1 MPMPSFPKRLAA
13 VGLAAAVA
21 ASAAC
26 SDFLSV
32 DNPGSVDV
40 GNLADSANANLL
52 VNGAIGEFQSMI
64 ATSSLWGAILSD
76 EAMSGHV
83 NASYG
88 PIDRR
93 DFNELNDIVAG
104 VYSPLQR
111 ARYAGDTV
119 AGRLKGY
126 EGDAAAATDLRVAR
140 MLAFAGYGYIELGE
154 MFCSAPIGGSAPL
167 TPGELWQQA
176 IPRFDE
182 AIAIVTA
189 AKAGGNTAAAGDS
202 ILNLALVGAARASL
216 NLGDFTAAESYASQ
230 VAPGFEYRAYYIE
243 GIPPQP
249 GLPVNPYWN
258 ATGSPDAARTGF
270 NSNVSDSWNYS
281 NSSAWVVVGETYQD
295 LDDPRVPHTP
305 TLVKVMSN
313 AYGDQYIPNKPKS
326 FGGYVK
332 PDTTVVGKKG
342 GVPMTPGASI
352 RVASWLE
359 AQYIIAEA
367 EQGNANT
374 LTFVDAQRAANDQ
387 PASTA
392 TTAQEVLLDLIDQKR
407 REFWLDGHRLG
418 DLRRYIDLYQ
428 IDQFPSGTY
437 RGGSESYGTVS
448 CFPIPLTERNSN
460 PNVP

>member
-1 MPMPSFPKRLAA
+1 MRSFPNRLAA

-32 DNPGSVDV
+32 DNPGSVDT
-40 GNLADSANANLL
+40 GNLADSANAALL

-64 ATSSLWGAILSD
+64 ATSALWGAILSD
-76 EAMSGHV
+76 EAMSGHN

-93 DFNELNDIVAG
+93 DFTELNDIVAG

-111 ARYAGDTV
+111 ARYAGDSV

-126 EGDAAAATDLRVAR
+126 QGEAAAAKDLRVAR
-140 MLAFAGYGYIELGE
+140 MLAFAGYGYVELGE
-154 MFCSAPIGGSAPL
+154 MFCDAPIGGSAPL
-167 TPGELWQQA
+167 TPVELWQKA
-176 IPRFDE
+176 LPRFEE

-189 AKAGGNTAAAGDS
+189 AKADGNTAAAGDS
-202 ILNLALVGAARASL
+202 ILNLALVGAARAAL
-216 NLGDFTAAESYASQ
+216 NLGDLPTAKSYASQ
-230 VAPGFEYRAYYIE
+230 VAPGFEYRAYYAE

-249 GLPVNPYWN
+249 GLPTNPFWN
-258 ATGSPDAARTGF
+258 GTGSPDLARPGY
-270 NSNVSDSWNYS
+270 NSNTSDGWNYS
-281 NSSAWVVVGETYQD
+281 SAAAWVVVGETF
-295 LDDPRVPHTP
+295 LNLKDPRVPHTP
-305 TLVKVMSN
+305 TAVKVLSN
-313 AYGDQYIPNKPKS
+313 AYGDQYLPHKPKS

-332 PDTTVVGKKG
+332 PDTNVAGKKG
-342 GVPMTPGASI
+342 GVPMTPGAFI

-374 LTFVDAQRAANDQ
+374 LLFVNAQRTANDQ

-392 TTAQEVLLDLIDQKR
+392 TTPQEVLLDLLDQRR

-418 DLRRYIDLYQ
+418 DLRRYIKQYN

-437 RGGSESYGTVS
+437 RGGSESYGSVT